1 MDRISGDIGM
11 KIRNSNHELLR
22 LIAMYM
28 IVRIHANMYLYNF
41 YTGSLGNVFN
51 GAVNGI
57 CNTGVTCFILI
68 SGYYGI
74 KFDFKKLVKLE
85 CMMISYSLL
94 ETGVLCFVFPEQMRG
109 AALLEQVVKSV
120 LPFISRKYWFYSCY
134 ICLFLFSGYIDK
146 LIEKLSQTEFKKLL
160 LTSLL
165 IFSILP
171 TVFYF
176 EIIPDNGKGL
186 VQMLMVYMIG
196 RYIRLYGSWRM
207 TRKKA
212 LLIIA
217 VLWVVNGISHELPI
231 ALGGIYH
238 HLCKDNSITNLVIA
252 VVLFGLFKEM
262 SFQSRLINKVSGCIF
277 AVFALN
283 NTLVNVTMEMLVE
296 RGLQERNGIGG
307 FLMLE
312 GITFIIFAVCLT
324 IGLVREGILG
334 RLDRKIGVWVE
345 SLVIPRIEKNHSSK

>member
-1 MDRISGDIGM
+1 
-11 KIRNSNHELLR
+11 
-22 LIAMYM
+22 
-28 IVRIHANMYLYNF
+28 
-41 YTGSLGNVFN
+41 
-51 GAVNGI
+51 
-57 CNTGVTCFILI
+57 
-68 SGYYGI
+68 
-74 KFDFKKLVKLE
+74 
-85 CMMISYSLL
+85 
-94 ETGVLCFVFPEQMRG
+94 
-109 AALLEQVVKSV
+109 
-120 LPFISRKYWFYSCY
+120 
-134 ICLFLFSGYIDK
+134 
-146 LIEKLSQTEFKKLL
+146 
-160 LTSLL
+160 
-165 IFSILP
+165 
-171 TVFYF
+171 
-176 EIIPDNGKGL
+176 
-186 VQMLMVYMIG
+186 
-196 RYIRLYGSWRM
+196 M

>member
-1 MDRISGDIGM
+1 M
-11 KIRNSNHELLR
+11 KTRNSNHELLR
-22 LIAMYM
+22 LIAMHM

-41 YTGSLGNVFN
+41 YTGSLSTVLN

-94 ETGVLCFVFPEQMRG
+94 ETGILYFVFPQQMTG
-109 AALLEQVVKSV
+109 AVLLEQAAKSV

-146 LIEKLSQTEFKKLL
+146 LIEKLSQVELKKLL
-160 LTSLL
+160 LISLL
-165 IFSILP
+165 IFSIMP

-176 EIIPDNGKGL
+176 EIVPDNGKGL

-196 RYIRLYGSWRM
+196 RYIRLYGSRKISH
-207 TRKKA
+207 KKA
-212 LLIIA
+212 LLIIGA
-217 VLWVVNGISHELPI
+217 LWAVNGISHELPI
-231 ALGGIYH
+231 SIGGIYH
-238 HLCKDNSITNLVIA
+238 HLCKDNSITNLAIA

-283 NTLVNVTMEMLVE
+283 NTLVNVMIEMLRQ
-296 RGLQERNGIGG
+296 RGLQGTNGIIG
-307 FLMLE
+307 FFRLE
-312 GITFIIFAVCLT
+312 GITLTIFALCLA

-334 RLDRKIGVWVE
+334 KLDRRIGMWSE
-345 SLVIPRIEKNHSSK
+345 SLIAGKMKDV

>member
-1 MDRISGDIGM
+1 M

-94 ETGVLCFVFPEQMRG
+94 ETSVLCFMFPEQMKG
-109 AALLEQVVKSV
+109 AALLEQVTKSV

-146 LIEKLSQTEFKKLL
+146 LIEKLSQTELKKLL
-160 LTSLL
+160 LISLF
-165 IFSILP
+165 IFSVLP

-176 EIIPDNGKGL
+176 EIVPDNGKGL

-196 RYIRLYGSWRM
+196 RYIRLYGSWRL

-212 LLIIA
+212 LLIIG
-217 VLWVVNGISHELPI
+217 VLWMINGISHELPI
-231 ALGGIYH
+231 KFGGIYH

-252 VVLFGLFKEM
+252 VVLFSLFKEM
-262 SFQSRLINKVSGCIF
+262 SFRSHLVNKVSRCIF

-283 NTLVNVTMEMLVE
+283 NSLVNVIMETLTE
-296 RGLQERNGIGG
+296 YGLQGINGIGG
-307 FLMLE
+307 LFMLE
-312 GITFIIFAVCLT
+312 GITFIIFVICLI

-334 RLDRKIGVWVE
+334 KLDRRIGIWCEALILFKWKEV
-345 SLVIPRIEKNHSSK
+345 